1 MKRLTAL
8 LFALVLLICPVFAQK
23 NAETRVKTIVIDPGH
38 GGDKPGAIGHKIAEK
53 DLVLQV
59 SKKFGKLVADN
70 FPDVHIIYTRTSD
83 VDITLAERAH
93 IANRNHADLF
103 ISIHANSHHTSQPT
117 GVETFVMGLS
127 SGKAN
132 LEVAKTENAD
142 ILKEK
147 DYKNNSD
154 YQGFDPNSPE
164 SYVMFSMFQN
174 AYLTKSLNFA
184 QFTQNQYKKNLS
196 TIDRGVKQAELFVLY
211 KTTCPSVLTE
221 IGFIS
226 NPTEENFM
234 ISEEGQ
240 AKIAVSLFNAFA
252 AYKAQED
259 GTKPISNPK
268 IDILGWGKNKSAEPA
283 TADTTAVD
291 VPVATPEHATA
302 DSVATLPNYDP
313 QFEDSDPDANRPHLL
328 YKVQFYSSDQ
338 LLSDDAKEFKEMPGV
353 EHYKQ
358 GNRYCYTRGRC
369 KSVRDAVVIQYEVRR
384 TGFKDAFVV
393 AFLDGKRISLQE
405 AKEIEEDYQNANK

>member
-1 MKRLTAL
+1 MKRLSAL
-8 LFALVLLICPVFAQK
+8 LFVLLLSICPIFAQK
-23 NAETRVKTIVIDPGH
+23 NAESKVKTIVIDPGH
-38 GGDKPGAIGHKIAEK
+38 GGDKPGALGHRIAEK

-59 SKKFGKLVADN
+59 ATKFGKLIADN
-70 FPDVHIIYTRTSD
+70 YPDVNIIYTRTND
-83 VDITLAERAH
+83 KDITLAERAH

-103 ISIHANSHHTSQPT
+103 ISIHANSHKTSQPT

-127 SGKAN
+127 SSKAN
-132 LEVAKTENAD
+132 LEVAKAENSD
-142 ILKEK
+142 ILREK
-147 DYKNNSD
+147 NYKNNSD

-174 AYLTKSLNFA
+174 AYLNKSLNFS
-184 QFTQNQYKKNLS
+184 QFIQNQYKKNLN

-234 ISEEGQ
+234 ISDEGQ

-252 AYKAQED
+252 SYKAQED
-259 GTKPISNPK
+259 GVKVPANPV
-268 IDILGWGKNKSAEPA
+268 IDLPGWGKNKGDDK
-283 TADTTAVD
+283 ADTNMLAPVETVAEQAPAKTEVVEEEEED
-291 VPVATPEHATA
+291 V
-302 DSVATLPNYDP
+302 
-313 QFEDSDPDANRPHLL
+313 DANRPKII
-328 YKVQFYSSDQ
+328 YKVQFYSSEE
-338 LLSDDAKEFKEMPGV
+338 LLPDNAKEFKEMPGV
-353 EHYKQ
+353 DHYKQ
-358 GNRYCYTRGRC
+358 GNKYCYTRGKC

-384 TGFKDAFVV
+384 TGFKDAFVI

-405 AKEIEEDYQNANK
+405 ARELEEDYNAKKK